1 MAPPGAEGVFLN
13 QNLAVYPTFI
23 LRDFHAYFLS
33 TLLHRLFDL
42 IDEPRYR
49 LRLVKCYND
58 MLDGVGAR
66 TRACRQL
73 SQIIAAARWTAAR
86 KFCAVLS

>member
-1 MAPPGAEGVFLN
+1 VAPPGAEGVFLN

-66 TRACRQL
+66 TNPARRSRTRAPVQHMFGRVSRML
-73 SQIIAAARWTAAR
+73 
-86 KFCAVLS
+86 